1 MPAKRRVGIGRIRQC
16 TTHRQEGAIEQPRT
30 LFNVLVTAIAPLI
43 WGSTYFVTTQFLPP
57 DAPLLA
63 ALMRALPAGI
73 VLVIIGRRLPVGVWW
88 WRSTLLGILNIG
100 AFFYFLFVTAYQ
112 LPGGVAALLI
122 STQPVIVLLD
132 GILLYGQKISVVQA
146 IACVLG
152 IAGLAL
158 VVLKPSA
165 ALNMTGVIAGLCAA
179 VCMATGIVLTKH
191 WGKPTDVSIFTFT
204 GWQLTAGGLSL
215 LPFIL
220 LQESIPQVLSA
231 TNMLGFVYL
240 SLVGTLVAY
249 VIWFRGIEHLPA
261 PTVSFLGLLSPVS
274 AVLLGFVLLSESLT
288 APQILGAICVLTAV
302 LLVQVYTS

>member
-73 VLVIIGRRLPVGVWW
+73 VLVVIGRRLPVGVWW

-122 STQPVIVLLD
+122 STQPVIVLLY